1 MPLISKPLTQRMVD
15 ATPLP
20 PTGFTE
26 LRERGLTLR
35 IYATGAKTWSLEYRS
50 PITGKNSRVP
60 IEASSLAEARVL
72 MHKHRLTLSE
82 GKDPRLEAAAA
93 LTVRR
98 AEHRAAL
105 PIPEAINKYEK
116 PFLDMSPDKRTSRLT
131 RLQRLRRIL
140 APLGMRAIGSI
151 TREEMI
157 GLLDDI
163 QLNSGPIAR
172 NRAHAE
178 IRAWLGW
185 LHPRGYV
192 PTNVLA
198 GVRKEI
204 SETNRA
210 KTRVFTDAE
219 LGAMIAA
226 STDGTEYS
234 DIVRVLLHTGM
245 RKGEVA
251 SLQPRDLDFEARRIT
266 VRDEVSKNKH
276 ERVIPMAEA
285 IAGMLAERANG
296 LTREAYIFGVGSNF
310 ASPFSGWGK
319 CTERL
324 RAALPEGDPWTM
336 HDIRR
341 TVGTRLY
348 EAGVDSLVIE
358 DLLGHIS
365 GLRGGVKGVYNRS
378 VTFEKQAR
386 AVSEWAARLAYL
398 AGERSLQGVAS
409 PALPTPSAGRTTTA
423 ISLH

>member
-1 MPLISKPLTQRMVD
+1 MPLLSKPLTQRMID
-15 ATPLP
+15 TTPLP

-35 IYATGAKTWSLEYRS
+35 IYATGAKAWSLEYRS
-50 PITGKNSRVP
+50 PITGKNSRIP
-60 IEASSLAEARVL
+60 IEAASLAEARVL

-82 GKDPRLEAAAA
+82 GKDPRLEAATA

-105 PIPEAINKYEK
+105 PIPEAISKYEK

-131 RLQRLRRIL
+131 RLQVLKRIL
-140 APLGMRAIGSI
+140 APFGMRAIGSI

-219 LGAMIAA
+219 LGAMLAA

-251 SLQPRDLDFEARRIT
+251 SLQPRDLDFEARTIK
-266 VRDEVSKNKH
+266 VRSEVSKTRY
-276 ERVIPMAEA
+276 ERMIPMAEA
-285 IAGMLAERANG
+285 IAPMLEERANMG
-296 LTREAYIFGVGSNF
+296 RGRDAYIFGVGSNF
-310 ASPFSGWGK
+310 MRPFSGWGK
-319 CTERL
+319 STERL
-324 RAALPEGDPWTM
+324 RAAMPDDGDGWTL

-341 TVGTRLY
+341 TVATRLY
-348 EAGVDSLVIE
+348 EAGGDALAIE
-358 DLLGHIS
+358 DLLGHI
-365 GLRGGVKGVYNRS
+365 GGVRHGVAGTYNRAI
-378 VTFEKQAR
+378 TLDKQR
-386 AVSEWAARLAYL
+386 SSLETWALKLELL
-398 AGERSLQGVAS
+398 AGSNVVYLRQ
-409 PALPTPSAGRTTTA
+409 AG
-423 ISLH
+423 